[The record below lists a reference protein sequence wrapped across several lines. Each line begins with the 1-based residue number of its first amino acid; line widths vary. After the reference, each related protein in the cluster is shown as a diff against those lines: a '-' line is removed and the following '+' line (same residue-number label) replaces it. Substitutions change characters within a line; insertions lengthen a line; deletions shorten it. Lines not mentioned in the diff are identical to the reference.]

1 MRFVHH
7 RKRWLLTIAL
17 LVLLLAGVVWWQAAQ
32 ARSWHAVGLVDSAWA
47 ETPHA
52 AEVDGASIFLTLVDE
67 KVIAFYGQDPHPRG
81 CIVHWDAREQR
92 FIDPC
97 LGTTYEHDGTYVR
110 GPSPRSLDRFAVR
123 VTNNE
128 VAINTSMIIR
138 GAPLNSPIIW
148 ERIRQWFAD
157 LW

>member
-7 RKRWLLTIAL
+7 RKRWLLSITLLAL
-17 LVLLLAGVVWWQAAQ
+17 LLTGVWWWQVAE
-32 ARSWHAVGLVDSAWA
+32 ARSWHAVGRIDPAWA

-52 AEVDGASIFLTLVDE
+52 VEVDGKSIFLTLVDE
-67 KVIAFYGQDPHPRG
+67 KVMAFYGQDPHSRG
-81 CIVHWDAREQR
+81 CIVNWDAREQR

-110 GPSPRSLDRFAVR
+110 GPSPRSLDRFVVR

-128 VAINTSMIIR
+128 VAINTSVITR
-138 GAPLNSPIIW
+138 GAPLNSPTIR
-148 ERIRQWFAD
+148 ERIQQWVAD